1 MIRKLKRI
9 FCFEKL
15 KLKKWEEIY
24 KDTEKII
31 LFQTPE
37 YGNLGDQAIAI
48 AIKKILKDKYEDK
61 LILEFTIDEYRRN
74 SSLIKRIVNSKDVIH
89 LIGGGNFGNLYE
101 DIEMQRR
108 EIVSSFPENKIIVM
122 PQSISFK
129 NNSKLEEEKENMSN
143 FYSRHNNFHIITRDE
158 KSYEIGKSI
167 FKNNNIYIMPDIVLY
182 LENYYLGKMKQER
195 ENVIFTIRNDEEK
208 ILSNNKISE
217 IITILERNNIKYLV
231 EDTAVNYSVGKE
243 TRDYEVE
250 KILRKISG
258 AKLNITDRFHGLI
271 FSVITNTP
279 VIVFKSLDHKIEYG
293 VKWFKHLDWVHYVE
307 EKDDI
312 EEIILKYLK
321 NNIEIKKENYT
332 LKEILKEKFFSI

>member
-1 MIRKLKRI
+1 MLRKLKRI

-15 KLKKWEEIY
+15 KLKNWEEIY

-48 AIKKILKDKYEDK
+48 AIKKILTDKYEDK
-61 LILEFTIDEYRRN
+61 LILEFTINEYRRN
-74 SSLIKRIVNSKDVIH
+74 SSLIKRIINPKDVIH
-89 LIGGGNFGNLYE
+89 LIGGGNFGNLYK
-101 DIEMQRR
+101 DIEIQRR

-129 NNSKLEEEKENMSN
+129 NNSKLEEEKESMSN
-143 FYSRHNNFHIITRDE
+143 FYSRYNNFHIITRDE

-182 LENYYLGKMKQER
+182 LENDYLDKMKQER

-208 ILSNNKISE
+208 LLSNNKISE
-217 IITILERNNIKYLV
+217 IITILEKNNIKYLV

-293 VKWFKHLDWVHYVE
+293 IKWFKHLDWVHYVE

-321 NNIEIKKENYT
+321 NNIEIKKENYS
-332 LKEILKEKFFSI
+332 LKEMLKEKFFSI